1 MKNFGIQKLILGFLF
16 WGSILRNTLK
26 IVENITLQK
35 FLIYVSLCE
44 VFVRMSDIHATT
56 APV

>member
-1 MKNFGIQKLILGFLF
+1 MKNFGIQKLILGFFFRGL
-16 WGSILRNTLK
+16 ILRNTLK

-35 FLIYVSLCE
+35 FLIYVRE
-44 VFVRMSDIHATT
+44 AFVRMSDIHATT

>member
-1 MKNFGIQKLILGFLF
+1 MKNFGIQKLILGFFF
-16 WGSILRNTLK
+16 WGLILRNTLK

-35 FLIYVSLCE
+35 FLIYMYVCE
-44 VFVRMSDIHATT
+44 VFVRMNDIHATT